1 MKHFNS
7 PSNRRGF
14 TLVEIMVVVLIVG
27 ILSVIAMFVLG
38 KIKNVTAHSLLENN
52 LRQLYQAKEYYF
64 LESGTGGPVTAN
76 ELVAQGYIKASQI
89 FSLYQNGS
97 METHMG
103 WVYDG
108 TFYPKDPVAAN
119 LLPSGPSKTASTE
132 SIYYPGPPAS
142 GRNSAYAIFAAAHTA
157 GGANGPQN
165 TAQVASQNTPPTSTV
180 TRPPKPPAL
189 IGDVTAQVKEDGP
202 AMITGNLKSPSGS
215 LLHLG
220 DHILSGTYG
229 SLDVRDQGHWVYKI
243 QQNSPEVQSLKSGES
258 RTDKFQI
265 QLPDGSSQTVA
276 VTVVGQHDLPV
287 ISIPSVDTPTVSK
300 VELVSTIS
308 GATDLGHFVEQQQGL
323 PVGSQLVGL
332 YMPGSSANE
341 LDGVSPANL
350 PKIGQAYQT
359 VGQSGYHYFEGSGV
373 FSQLMPTMTD
383 ALKPVSPNI
392 KNAWS
397 GGIAVFADGS
407 VARLTKVCVGNT
419 GEKDY
424 IYMNVIK
431 DVNAK
436 TGITVI
442 SGTGTA
448 GENVQVRDG
457 TNVLGSVHT
466 DPHGHW
472 SVGVSTALTDG
483 QHAIN
488 TVQGGV
494 TTNPK
499 VVDIGSGVVT
509 AVDRPSV
516 AGTVIRGDSS
526 RASAQGSLSVTD
538 ADRGDRPTFV
548 AQTAQP
554 GHFGTFSITPQGKWS
569 YTLNPAQP
577 TLSSTPP
584 TETFKVEVRTESGEV
599 VTKEIVIDVN

>member
-1 MKHFNS
+1 MN
-7 PSNRRGF
+7 PSRTASAQRGF
-14 TLVEIMVVVLIVG
+14 TLVEIAVVLLIVG
-27 ILSVIAMFVLG
+27 ILASIAVAAIGMV
-38 KIKNVTAHSLLENN
+38 KNKAAESLIENN
-52 LRQLYQAKEYYF
+52 LRQLYQAKEFYY
-64 LESGTGGPVTAN
+64 SDTGTSNVVTFSA
-76 ELVAQGYIKASQI
+76 LAKQGYLRQSQVY
-89 FSLYQNGS
+89 SLYHNGA

-103 WVYDG
+103 WHYDVM
-108 TFYPKDPVAAN
+108 FYPGDPVGAQR
-119 LLPSGPSKTASTE
+119 LPEGGHLADTTD
-132 SIYYPGPPAS
+132 SIYYP
-142 GRNSAYAIFAAAHTA
+142 AAPA
-157 GGANGPQN
+157 GGGFNL
-165 TAQVASQNTPPTSTV
+165 ASQKIAASTAARSQQPKVTPTPV
-180 TRPPKPPAL
+180 RPPAL
-189 IGDVTAQVKEDGP
+189 IGDVTAQIKEDGP

-220 DHILSGTYG
+220 DHVLPGTYG

-243 QQNSPEVQSLKSGES
+243 QQNSPAVQSLKSGES

-265 QLPDGSSQTVA
+265 QLPDGSSQTVT

-300 VELVSTIS
+300 VELVTTIS
-308 GATDLGHFVEQQQGL
+308 GATDLSHFAEQHQGVT
-323 PVGSQLVGL
+323 VGSQLVGL

-350 PKIGQAYQT
+350 PKIGQAYKT

-392 KNAWS
+392 KNSWE

-407 VARLTKVCVGNT
+407 VARLTKVCVGVP

-424 IYMNVIK
+424 IYMNLIK
-431 DVNAK
+431 DVNAQ
-436 TGITVI
+436 TGVTVI
-442 SGTGTA
+442 SGTGTV

-457 TNVLGSVHT
+457 TNVLGSVRT

-499 VVDIGSGVVT
+499 VVDIGAGVVT

-526 RASAQGSLSVTD
+526 RANAQGSLSVTD

-554 GHFGTFSITPQGKWS
+554 GHFGTFSITAEGKWS
-569 YTLNPAQP
+569 YTLNPAQR

-584 TETFKVEVRTESGEV
+584 KETFTVEVRTESGEV
-599 VTKEIVIDVN
+599 VSKEIVIDVN